1 MTVID
6 LAAARQERELTLSL
20 CGKARC
26 LACRHE
32 WQAVAPVG
40 TVWLD
45 CPACSLERGRFLGP
59 AQRDGAHWHCGCGND
74 IFYVTPDGFYCPN
87 CGEQQHGF

>member
-1 MTVID
+1 MSVID
-6 LAAARQERELTLSL
+6 MQVEKEKRNPHL

-40 TVWLD
+40 STWLE
-45 CPACSLERGRFLGP
+45 CPECKLLRGRFTMP
-59 AQRDGAHWHCGCGND
+59 VERNNSEAHWHCKCGND
-74 IFYVTPDGFYCPN
+74 LFYSVAEGVYCPN
-87 CGEQQHGF
+87 CGEWQHGF